1 MRYGLDAPPVVAGFY
16 LGAAIAFFAF
26 LVILVSPVTGTLA
39 FIGGLIFLLIF
50 LYALVN
56 GSMMVYS
63 SMIGKI
69 RLTRKV
75 IEQLKLKG
83 DESVLDV
90 GCGRGLYA
98 IEIAKV
104 LHSQKAVG
112 VDIWQSKDLS
122 RNTREQAQANANAA
136 GVQLELIECDM
147 RQLLFDANSFDLVVS
162 ALAVHNVP
170 GNAGRAQAVREM
182 ARVAKKRLVIVDFC
196 KMDEYTRT
204 LKELGWSRFEL
215 SRPCLQTFPPFR
227 VLYAEKPS

>member
-26 LVILVSPVTGTLA
+26 LVILVSPVTGALV

-69 RLTRKV
+69 RLARKV
-75 IEQLKLKG
+75 IEKLELKG

-98 IEIAKV
+98 IEVAKA
-104 LHSQKAVG
+104 LHSQKTVG

-122 RNTREQAQANANAA
+122 RNTREQALANANAA
-136 GVQLELIECDM
+136 GVELELVECDM
-147 RQLLFDANSFDLVVS
+147 RQLLFDSNSFDLVVS

-170 GNAGRAQAVREM
+170 GKEGRAQAVREI

-204 LKELGWSRFEL
+204 LKELGWSRIEL